1 MPQALA
7 PRPPATEKF
16 AFEKATSGKVTLLA
30 LQGTLHNAFEG
41 RKIAAS
47 IRSKKIV
54 VSMRDVRR
62 FASWGMTEWMDFLRI
77 NADRDLYIVEC
88 STYAV
93 GQINLVTGLL
103 GHAKL
108 LSFYA

>member
-7 PRPPATEKF
+7 PKPPATEKF
-16 AFEKATSGKVTLLA
+16 AVEKATFGRVTLLT

-41 RKIAAS
+41 RRLAES
-47 IRSKKIV
+47 IRTKKVV

-77 NADRDLYIVEC
+77 SADSDLYIVEC

-108 LSFYA
+108 V

>member
-1 MPQALA
+1 MQQASLV
-7 PRPPATEKF
+7 PKPPVTETF
-16 AFEKATSGKVTLLA
+16 ALEKSTLGQVTLLT

-41 RKIAAS
+41 RRVAAS
-47 IRSKKIV
+47 LRTKNVV
-54 VSMRDVRR
+54 VSMRGVRR

-77 NADRDLYIVEC
+77 NADRDMYLVEC

-103 GHAKL
+103 GHA
-108 LSFYA
+108 